1 MDVTTFL
8 RIERTTKLGRLGE
21 QLAEERLTAAGFTNV
36 QNLNRGVNFPY
47 ADILASKSGQLFL
60 IGVKSRNE
68 FQDNGKLN
76 PCYNAVLIRND
87 KKKLLEGLGKTE
99 AQITSILWE
108 GVDKIAA
115 RWRATPA
122 WIAVAMRP
130 EQGTY
135 SAYFGLVS
143 TIRHRRSIPMKPA
156 DRVAYVEL
164 APIGSKDARVTA
176 DLLNRAA

>member
-1 MDVTTFL
+1 MTTFL

-21 QLAEERLTAAGFTNV
+21 RLAEERLIAAGFTSV
-36 QNLNRGVNFPY
+36 QNLNRGVNFSY
-47 ADILASKSGQLFL
+47 ADILASRNGQPFL

-87 KKKLLEGLGKTE
+87 KKKVLEGLGKAE
-99 AQITSILWE
+99 AQITAILWE

-122 WIAVAMRP
+122 WIAIALRP

-143 TIRHRRSIPMKPA
+143 VIRRRRSIPMNPA
-156 DRVAYVEL
+156 DRAAYVEL
-164 APIGSKDARVTA
+164 APIGTKDARVTA

>member
-21 QLAEERLTAAGFTNV
+21 RLAEERLIAAGFTSV
-36 QNLNRGVNFPY
+36 QNLNRGINFPY
-47 ADILASKSGQLFL
+47 ADVLASKNGQRYL

-87 KKKLLEGLGKTE
+87 KKKVLEGLGKTE
-99 AQITSILWE
+99 AQITAILWE
-108 GVDKIAA
+108 GIDEIAA
-115 RWRATPA
+115 HLAGNTA
-122 WIAVAMRP
+122 WIAIALRP

-143 TIRHRRSIPMKPA
+143 DIRHRRSIPMKPA
-156 DRVAYVEL
+156 DRDAYVEL
-164 APIGSKDARVTA
+164 APIGTKDARVTA

>member
-1 MDVTTFL
+1 MDATTFL

-21 QLAEERLTAAGFTNV
+21 QLAEERLRAAGFTDV
-36 QNLNRGVNFPY
+36 ENLNRGVNFPY
-47 ADILASKSGQLFL
+47 ADILAIQAGKVFL

-68 FQDNGKLN
+68 FQADGKIN
-76 PCYNAVLIRND
+76 PGYNAVLIRND
-87 KKKLLEGLGKTE
+87 RKKQLEGLGKTE
-99 AQITSILWE
+99 AEITEILWN
-108 GVDKIAA
+108 GVDQIAA

-122 WIAVAMRP
+122 WVTVAMRP

-143 TIRHRRSIPMKPA
+143 AIRHRRSIPMKPA
-156 DRVAYVEL
+156 DRTAYVEL
-164 APIGSKDARVTA
+164 AAIGTKDLRVTA